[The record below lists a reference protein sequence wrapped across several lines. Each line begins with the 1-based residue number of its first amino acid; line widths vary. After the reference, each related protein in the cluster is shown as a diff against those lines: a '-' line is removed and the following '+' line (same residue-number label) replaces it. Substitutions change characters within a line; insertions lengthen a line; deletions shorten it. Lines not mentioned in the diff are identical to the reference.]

1 MKIRMKKIMD
11 SSFICKNNNNNT
23 HTWNDACVAKAN
35 NTVNKAIKKKSLP
48 CSSHPTKISKTNGLL
63 DKCYGEN
70 KAEEMTWDYL
80 RVTVRIGVT

>member
-48 CSSHPTKISKTNGLL
+48 L
-63 DKCYGEN
+63 
-70 KAEEMTWDYL
+70 
-80 RVTVRIGVT
+80 